1 MPFFNISYNKNRIL
15 GLDLM
20 RGIPMLNLIYAH
32 GVLIAKNFVNDKAY
46 IFFAFDGVTLFF
58 VLSGFLVGTILIK
71 TLEKGE
77 LGWRNILDFWIRR
90 WMRTLPNY
98 YLVLTFLLILWTLI
112 FKENFFKYINY
123 YFFCQNLWYENPK
136 FFPDSW
142 SLPVEEWFY
151 LFIPLLSFIMVA
163 TKKIKPKTAI
173 LFLSISTI
181 IISLV
186 FRWIRHS
193 HIPQVDNF
201 ESWDLTYRKQVITR
215 LDSIMYGVLIAYFK
229 FYAKSI
235 WEYKKKLLFIIAIL
249 LFAFDTYYLYCCSN
263 GYLNL
268 HFGWYT
274 DVLSLSISS
283 IAAMFM
289 IPYLYTIKHKDGWFY
304 KFITFTSIISYSIYL
319 LNLNFVQMIFLP
331 IFMAVAAKLLPRF
344 LEIYFHYIAYWFFT
358 FFFAT
363 LLYKFFE
370 SKVID
375 WRDKID
381 LKVKHQNVL
390 D

>member
-20 RGIPMLNLIYAH
+20 RGFPMLNLIYTH
-32 GVLIAKNFVNDKAY
+32 GVLIAKNFANEKAY
-46 IFFAFDGVTLFF
+46 VFFSFDGVTLFF

-77 LGWRNILDFWIRR
+77 LGWRNMLDFWIRR

-98 YLVLTFLLILWTLI
+98 YLVLTLLLILWSLV
-112 FKENFFKYINY
+112 FKESFFKYISY
-123 YFFCQNLWYENPK
+123 YFFSQNLWYKNPT

-151 LFIPLLSFIMVA
+151 LFIPLFSFIMVA
-163 TKKIKPKTAI
+163 SKKVKPKHAI
-173 LFLSISTI
+173 LFLSLSTI
-181 IISLV
+181 LLSLV
-186 FRWIRHS
+186 FRWIRHN
-193 HIPQVDNF
+193 HIPQVSNF
-201 ESWDLTYRKQVITR
+201 EDWDLTYRKQVITR
-215 LDSIMYGVLIAYFK
+215 FDSIMYGVLMAYFK
-229 FYAKSI
+229 FYARNI
-235 WEYKKKLLFIIAIL
+235 WEYKKKLLFVLAIL

-268 HFGWYT
+268 KFGWYT
-274 DVLSLSISS
+274 DVISLSISS

-289 IPYLYTIKHKDGWFY
+289 IPYLYTIKQKDGWVY
-304 KFITFTSIISYSIYL
+304 KVITFTSIISYSIYL

-331 IFMAVAAKLLPRF
+331 IFMKIAAHFLPKS
-344 LEIYFHYIAYWFFT
+344 LEIYFAYLSYWFFT

-363 LLYKFFE
+363 LLYKYFE
-370 SKVID
+370 SRVID
-375 WRDKID
+375 WRDKIN